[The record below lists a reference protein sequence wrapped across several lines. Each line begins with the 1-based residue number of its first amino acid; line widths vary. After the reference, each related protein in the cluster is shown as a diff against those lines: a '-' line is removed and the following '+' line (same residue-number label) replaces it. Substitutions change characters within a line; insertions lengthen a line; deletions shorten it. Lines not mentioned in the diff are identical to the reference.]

1 MVGDEVGSTEFLLV
15 RSGRGLRIVD
25 GGRGGFVLGG
35 LGATIVESW

>member
-1 MVGDEVGSTEFLLV
+1 MGGDEVGGTGFRLV